1 MRPAPALFDS
11 SAPEGADDEHLLSRA
26 DAPSGTSSPVEVR
39 VPSDSHLP
47 SDARAANDVRPRKP
61 DWLRVQLPP
70 APQFRATAG
79 LVERLRLHTVCD
91 EARCPNKGECF
102 AAGTATFLILGDECS
117 RACGFCSVKH
127 GRPSGAVDD
136 DEPRRVALAAQTLCL
151 KHVVVT
157 SVTRD
162 DLPDG
167 GARQFA
173 ETIAALRGGL
183 PDTSVEVLIPDFGGD
198 ERALATVL
206 AERPHVLNH
215 NLETVPRLYVQVRP
229 QASYERSLE
238 LLRRAAEWTHA
249 TGEVGEMCP
258 VEGDARAADT
268 SEAPR
273 GVAPTALP
281 RVSVKTGLMVGLGE
295 TWDEVDAVLAD
306 CAAAGVDMVT
316 VGQYLQPR
324 RGCLPVVRFVL
335 PGEFAELEQ
344 RGAALGLHV
353 IAAPFVRSSYRAG
366 EAYRRVAGTRDA
378 EA

>member
-1 MRPAPALFDS
+1 
-11 SAPEGADDEHLLSRA
+11 
-26 DAPSGTSSPVEVR
+26 V
-39 VPSDSHLP
+39 
-47 SDARAANDVRPRKP
+47 RKP
-61 DWLRVQLPP
+61 DWLRVQLPS

-127 GRPSGAVDD
+127 GRAGGAVDD
-136 DEPRRVALAAQTLCL
+136 DEPRRVAEAAQALCL

-173 ETIAALRGGL
+173 GTIAALRRAL
-183 PDTSVEVLIPDFGGD
+183 PDTSVEVLVPDFGGD
-198 ERALATVL
+198 EEALAKVL

-215 NLETVPRLYVQVRP
+215 NLETVPRLYERVRP
-229 QASYERSLE
+229 QASYGRSLA
-238 LLRRAAEWTHA
+238 LL
-249 TGEVGEMCP
+249 G
-258 VEGDARAADT
+258 RAADWARAT
-268 SEAPR
+268 AHADAPR
-273 GVAPTALP
+273 VASELRATPATGGRPAM
-281 RVSVKTGLMVGLGE
+281 RVSIKTGLMVGLGE

-306 CAAAGVDMVT
+306 CVTAGVDMVT
-316 VGQYLQPR
+316 VGQYLQPNHA
-324 RGCLPVVRFVL
+324 CLPVARFV
-335 PGEFAELEQ
+335 PPEEFAELEK
-344 RGAALGLHV
+344 RGAALGLQV

-366 EAYRRVAGTRDA
+366 EAYRAAGGSGPDG
-378 EA
+378 

>member
-1 MRPAPALFDS
+1 VKLVP
-11 SAPEGADDEHLLSRA
+11 
-26 DAPSGTSSPVEVR
+26 T
-39 VPSDSHLP
+39 PSDSP
-47 SDARAANDVRPRKP
+47 VSEDAGDKRAPNQARVRKP

-117 RACGFCSVKH
+117 RACSFCSVKH
-127 GRPSGAVDD
+127 GRPGGAVDD
-136 DEPRRVALAAQTLCL
+136 DEPRRVAEAAQSLCL
-151 KHVVVT
+151 RHVVVT
-157 SVTRD
+157 SVTLD

-173 ETIAALRGGL
+173 DTIVALRRAL

-198 ERALATVL
+198 QEALATVL

-215 NLETVPRLYVQVRP
+215 NLETVPRLYERVRP
-229 QASYERSLE
+229 QASYERSLV
-238 LLRRAAEWTHA
+238 LLRRAAEWARSTAGAGA
-249 TGEVGEMCP
+249 T
-258 VEGDARAADT
+258 
-268 SEAPR
+268 R
-273 GVAPTALP
+273 GASGLGATPATDGRPGP

-306 CAAAGVDMVT
+306 CVTAGVDMVT
-316 VGQYLQPR
+316 VGQYLQPNR
-324 RGCLPVVRFVL
+324 ACLPVARFV
-335 PGEFAELEQ
+335 PPAEFAELEK
-344 RGAALGLHV
+344 RGAALGLRL

-366 EAYRRVAGTRDA
+366 EAYRAAGGPGSD
-378 EA
+378 E